1 MVCFWRNVILMKL
14 CQIPC
19 QLSIE
24 RNFFPL
30 SLICIIVSTIDI
42 YYSAFL
48 NWKKCKISIMLYV
61 LMFTFYE
68 KQSLPSKCLNNIP
81 KEEKL
86 NEKGTIAVKYY
97 DNNQP
102 TMHFC
107 PKVCG
112 SPPHL
117 FWSKHTNFMTSTK
130 STFLISF

>member
-1 MVCFWRNVILMKL
+1 MI
-14 CQIPC
+14 
-19 QLSIE
+19 
-24 RNFFPL
+24 
-30 SLICIIVSTIDI
+30 STIDI
-42 YYSAFL
+42 YYSAL
-48 NWKKCKISIMLYV
+48 VCTKTEKKTCKISILLYV

-117 FWSKHTNFMTSTK
+117 F
-130 STFLISF
+130 

>member
-1 MVCFWRNVILMKL
+1 MI
-14 CQIPC
+14 
-19 QLSIE
+19 
-24 RNFFPL
+24 
-30 SLICIIVSTIDI
+30 STIDI
-42 YYSAFL
+42 YYSAL
-48 NWKKCKISIMLYV
+48 VCTKTEKKHVKFQYCCMYLCLLFMKNKACLQNASIIS
-61 LMFTFYE
+61 
-68 KQSLPSKCLNNIP
+68 Q

-117 FWSKHTNFMTSTK
+117 F
-130 STFLISF
+130 

>member
-1 MVCFWRNVILMKL
+1 MYLCLLFMKNKACL
-14 CQIPC
+14 QNA
-19 QLSIE
+19 SI
-24 RNFFPL
+24 
-30 SLICIIVSTIDI
+30 
-42 YYSAFL
+42 
-48 NWKKCKISIMLYV
+48 IS
-61 LMFTFYE
+61 
-68 KQSLPSKCLNNIP
+68 Q

-117 FWSKHTNFMTSTK
+117 SCLLSVTEHVTLDSGQENV
-130 STFLISF
+130 

>member
-1 MVCFWRNVILMKL
+1 
-14 CQIPC
+14 
-19 QLSIE
+19 
-24 RNFFPL
+24 
-30 SLICIIVSTIDI
+30 
-42 YYSAFL
+42 
-48 NWKKCKISIMLYV
+48 
-61 LMFTFYE
+61 MFTFYE

-117 FWSKHTNFMTSTK
+117 F
-130 STFLISF
+130 